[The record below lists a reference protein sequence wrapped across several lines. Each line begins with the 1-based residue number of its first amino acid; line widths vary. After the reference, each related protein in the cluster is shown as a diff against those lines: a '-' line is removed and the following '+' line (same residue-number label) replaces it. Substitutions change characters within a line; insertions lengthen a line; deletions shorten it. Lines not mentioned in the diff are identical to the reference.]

1 MNISDLNRIKKSLNK
16 QLRELELRT
25 EKYLTANL
33 APDASI
39 DQKESTFEQRQ
50 ESDKI
55 FLELC
60 ASYRATIK
68 TISDLE
74 RKKY

>member
-1 MNISDLNRIKKSLNK
+1 MNISDLNRIKKNLNR

-25 EKYLTANL
+25 EKYLTTNL
-33 APDASI
+33 VPEASI
-39 DQKESTFEQRQ
+39 DRKTATFEQRQ
-50 ESDKI
+50 EDDKI

-60 ASYRATIK
+60 TNYRATIK
-68 TISDLE
+68 IISDLE